1 MSLKQIEANTLTF
14 NPFEKLSKQ
23 WALVSAGSLD
33 KFNMMTVSWGAVGV
47 IWGKPS
53 ATVYIRHSR
62 YTKEFVDAG
71 DTFVLTFLKDGHRDA
86 LNTLGSKSGRDMD
99 KMQGSGLTPA
109 AVKAAAGPCA
119 GEQIL
124 L

>member
-86 LNTLGSKSGRDMD
+86 LNTLGIKSARHPAPMPAPGGRPE
-99 KMQGSGLTPA
+99 G
-109 AVKAAAGPCA
+109 V
-119 GEQIL
+119 
-124 L
+124 

>member
-99 KMQGSGLTPA
+99 KMKSEA
-109 AVKAAAGPCA
+109 KRS
-119 GEQIL
+119 
-124 L
+124 